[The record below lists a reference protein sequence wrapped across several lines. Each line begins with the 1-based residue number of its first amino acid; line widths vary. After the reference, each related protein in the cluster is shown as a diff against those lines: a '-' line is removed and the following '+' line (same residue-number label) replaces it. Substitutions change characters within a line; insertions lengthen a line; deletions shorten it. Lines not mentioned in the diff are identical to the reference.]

1 MSSLC
6 LSNQPVPQDTA
17 PAKPS
22 ISDQL
27 RLFFKKE
34 KNRLIRHPFSALVR
48 ILCRLAMVITLFSL
62 LYLIGDILVKGI
74 PNLKP
79 ELFSLNFTTE
89 NQSMLPSLINTLIIT
104 ALALLVSIPLG
115 IGGAIYL
122 AEYAKRNSVMVRLI
136 RITAETLSG
145 IPSIIY
151 GLFGMMFFV
160 NALSLKLS
168 LLSGALTLALMVLPL
183 ILRTTEE
190 ALLSVPDSYR
200 EGSFGLGA
208 GKLRTV
214 MKIVLPP
221 AMPGILSGIVLAI
234 GRIVGET
241 AALLYTTGT
250 VAKLPEN
257 ILSSGRTLSLHMYVL
272 SGEGLYIGEAYA
284 TAVIL
289 LLFVLGMNGLS
300 TLISKKIG
308 GKA

>member
-6 LSNQPVPQDTA
+6 LSNQPAPQNTA

-22 ISDQL
+22 IGDQL

-48 ILCRLAMVITLFSL
+48 ILCRLAMIITLFSL
-62 LYLIGDILVKGI
+62 LYLVGDILVKGI